1 MSEAGLVTR
10 CPNCDTS
17 FHVTEAQLAAAGGA
31 VRCGACLQVFLATE
45 HLVPEGE
52 VRDASHGA
60 GREGEDALVAVDEGE
75 PGDEETSGEVPPDAS
90 VPELTLV
97 DDELDREGFDGEL
110 NIEPDPAEI
119 VGEYQPIVAR
129 HHAAWATGALLLAAV
144 LVAQVAWFNRVELSQ
159 RPELRFYYERVCQ
172 FLPCDLPTYSDE
184 DVLRITDLVVRSHPS
199 VARAL
204 MVDAIIRNDASWRQ
218 RFPDIELRFSNIRN
232 KLLAERVFRP
242 AEYLAGEM
250 TGLKY
255 IPARTEVRITL
266 EIVDPGP
273 EATNY
278 SLVVFGRESH

>member
-1 MSEAGLVTR
+1 MSDSDLVTR
-10 CPNCDTS
+10 CPNCETS
-17 FHVTEAQLAAAGGA
+17 FHVSEAQLAAAGGA

-52 VRDASHGA
+52 VRGAIHGA
-60 GREGEDALVAVDEGE
+60 GREAEDE
-75 PGDEETSGEVPPDAS
+75 PVEEETSGEVAPDAS
-90 VPELTLV
+90 VPELTLI
-97 DDELDREGFDGEL
+97 DDEFDGEGFDGEL

-119 VGEYQPIVAR
+119 VGEYQPTVAQ
-129 HHAAWATGALLLAAV
+129 HPLAWAGGALLLAAV

-159 RPELRFYYERVCQ
+159 RPELRIYYERVCQ
-172 FLPCDLPTYSDE
+172 FVPCDLPTYSDE

-199 VARAL
+199 VPRAL

-218 RFPDIELRFSNIRN
+218 RFPDIELRFSNIRD
-232 KLLAERVFRP
+232 KLLAERVFGP

-278 SLVVFGRESH
+278 SLVVFGRESR